1 MPICNFIQAN
11 NHRPCPVHCLGR
23 DHCGVHTRIA
33 LELGPVR
40 PGGCEHYMTGPY
52 RWCHRDAIG
61 GERLCRNHI
70 GLRERQALGGVLHQ
84 AVVADRIAR
93 EDFQREIRGIDA
105 AEQRARAVP
114 PPPRPELQRLAE
126 DRQNVH
132 TAAVNRQTKEGEDRL
147 LATPTDGRQVGL
159 RILRVFSA
167 RAGTLRDV
175 MYVMNDV
182 NDWYSRTTIRE
193 PGDRLYGRLLEGLWA
208 LIDKQPHAVRGELIT
223 RLWQE
228 MAESVGM
235 CSEGHIS
242 RLINVMVGF
251 DDNFNPP
258 VSLGE
263 VLQTKIAAI
272 AAMDIPVTGKLSQA
286 RALMTEL
293 GLPASEQAP
302 WLEALE

>member
-1 MPICNFIQAN
+1 MPACNFIQAN
-11 NHRPCPVHCLGR
+11 NHRPCPVNCLGR

-52 RWCHRDAIG
+52 RWCHRDTIG

-93 EDFQREIRGIDA
+93 EDFQREIRGIEA
-105 AEQRARAVP
+105 AEQRARNAVQ
-114 PPPRPELQRLAE
+114 PRPELQRLAE

-132 TAAVNRQTKEGEDRL
+132 TAAVNRQTRDGEDRL
-147 LATPTDGRQVGL
+147 LTAPTDGRQVGL
-159 RILRVFSA
+159 RILRMFAA
-167 RAGTLRDV
+167 RAGTLHDV
-175 MYVMNDV
+175 MFVMNDV

-208 LIDKQPHAVRGELIT
+208 LIDKQPPAVRSELIT
-223 RLWQE
+223 RLWEE

-258 VSLGE
+258 VSMGE
-263 VLQTKIAAI
+263 VLQNKIASI
-272 AAMDIPVTGKLSQA
+272 ATSNVSQDIKRIQA
-286 RALMTEL
+286 RFFMTKL
-293 GLPASEQAP
+293 GLSSSEQAP

>member
-11 NHRPCPVHCLGR
+11 NHRPCPVDCLGR

-33 LELGPVR
+33 LALGPVR
-40 PGGCEHYMTGPY
+40 PGGCEHYMTNPY
-52 RWCHRDAIG
+52 HWCTHNAVD
-61 GERLCRNHI
+61 GERLCRRHVARRD
-70 GLRERQALGGVLHQ
+70 LDARERRVQQ
-84 AVVADRIAR
+84 DAR
-93 EDFQREIRGIDA
+93 WGLLV
-105 AEQRARAVP
+105 EQRQQPARHVDILHRMAVAAIVP
-114 PPPRPELQRLAE
+114 DLQRLAE

-132 TAAVNRQTKEGEDRL
+132 TAAVTRQTKEGEERL

-159 RILRVFSA
+159 RILRVFSC

-182 NDWYSRTTIRE
+182 NDWYSRSAIRE

-223 RLWQE
+223 RLWEE
-228 MAESVGM
+228 MSESVGL
-235 CSEGHIS
+235 CTEGHIS
-242 RLINVMVGF
+242 RLVNVMVGF
-251 DDNFNPP
+251 DDNFKPP

-263 VLQTKIAAI
+263 VLQAKIAAI

-286 RALMTEL
+286 RAAMTEL
-293 GLPASEQAP
+293 GLSASEQAP

>member
-1 MPICNFIQAN
+1 
-11 NHRPCPVHCLGR
+11 
-23 DHCGVHTRIA
+23 
-33 LELGPVR
+33 
-40 PGGCEHYMTGPY
+40 MTGPY
-52 RWCHRDAIG
+52 RWCHRDTIG

-93 EDFQREIRGIDA
+93 EDFQREIRGIEA
-105 AEQRARAVP
+105 AEQRARNAVQ
-114 PPPRPELQRLAE
+114 PRPELQRLAE

-132 TAAVNRQTKEGEDRL
+132 TAAVNRQTRDGEDRL
-147 LATPTDGRQVGL
+147 LTAPTDGRQVGL
-159 RILRVFSA
+159 RILRMFAA
-167 RAGTLRDV
+167 RAGTLHDV
-175 MYVMNDV
+175 MFVMNDV

-208 LIDKQPHAVRGELIT
+208 LIDKQPPAVRSELIT
-223 RLWQE
+223 RLWEE

-258 VSLGE
+258 VSMGE
-263 VLQTKIAAI
+263 VLQNKIASI
-272 AAMDIPVTGKLSQA
+272 ATSNVSQDIKRIQA
-286 RALMTEL
+286 RFFMTKL
-293 GLPASEQAP
+293 GLSSSEQAP